1 MYLYLVN
8 IMYYLAFKALMIL
21 SDNSD
26 IDIQAT
32 ECHVIS
38 TLIFA
43 GECPFQWK
51 MSLKIETENS
61 DFAFHTLFWQLIH
74 GQSWI
79 KYDSNFCIEIFT
91 GGYADRMLML

>member
-21 SDNSD
+21 LDNSD
-26 IDIQAT
+26 IDTQAT

-51 MSLKIETENS
+51 MSLKS
-61 DFAFHTLFWQLIH
+61 
-74 GQSWI
+74 
-79 KYDSNFCIEIFT
+79 
-91 GGYADRMLML
+91 